1 MPQMDRGVENLMP
14 DAMRKVM
21 VVEDSDD
28 YAFLLSR
35 ALNHSRRFQIVWRAK
50 DKHEAIVYLSGSGQ
64 FADRQRFPYPD
75 AVLLDSRLPHKDD
88 GFEALGWIV
97 QQKERPKVVMM
108 TVLGPEAADRDKVL
122 QAGAD
127 EFKAKPYDDKE
138 LASFAGWLDQWIGT
152 PRETSASAVAPQSR
166 IHSPT
171 LASPGKP
178 RPRGSARGE
187 CAADRRRRSER

>member
-1 MPQMDRGVENLMP
+1 MP

-50 DKHEAIVYLSGSGQ
+50 DPQEAIAYLSGSGQ
-64 FADRQRFPYPD
+64 FGNRQRFPYPD
-75 AVLLDSRLPHKDD
+75 AVVLDIRLPHKDD
-88 GFEALGWIV
+88 GFEALEWIV

-108 TVLGPEAADRDKVL
+108 TVMEHEADRNKAL

-127 EFKAKPYDDKE
+127 EFKVKPYDEKE
-138 LASFAGWLDQWIGT
+138 LASFVRWLDDWIANP
-152 PRETSASAVAPQSR
+152 PRAVGGADAPQSR
-166 IHSPT
+166 IHSPKP
-171 LASPGKP
+171 ASPGKP

-187 CAADRRRRSER
+187 CEADPSRRSGR